1 MVIVTS
7 LLFHNCSDLYG
18 AFCLPIFALY
28 GVKSHFPAV
37 FGKGQIMY
45 YNAVETGKRIQN
57 LRREKGLTQEQLAS
71 LLDVTDRH
79 IRSIENGKKNASI
92 DLLVALS
99 ELFTVSLDFI
109 VLGKQAR
116 EQAKIEIQ
124 TMLESVSKI
133 VEKL

>member
-1 MVIVTS
+1 
-7 LLFHNCSDLYG
+7 
-18 AFCLPIFALY
+18 
-28 GVKSHFPAV
+28 
-37 FGKGQIMY
+37 MY
-45 YNAVETGKRIQN
+45 YNAVETGKRIQK

-124 TMLESVSKI
+124 TMLKSVSKM